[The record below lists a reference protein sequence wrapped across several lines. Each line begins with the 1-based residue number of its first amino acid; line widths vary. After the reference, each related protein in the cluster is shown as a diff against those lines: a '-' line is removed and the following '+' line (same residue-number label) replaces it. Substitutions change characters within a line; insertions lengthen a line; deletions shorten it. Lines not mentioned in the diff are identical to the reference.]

1 MSIIVNR
8 NIAFLDSLQLS
19 NNARDTVTS
28 SLKLEDFRH
37 LISEFGVDKTENQ
50 KEKMHILTNR

>member
-1 MSIIVNR
+1 MGIIVNR
-8 NIAFLDSLQLS
+8 NIAFLDSLQLC

-28 SLKLEDFRH
+28 SLKHEDFRH